1 VTVSLKVRPSRWP
14 RSVDSLWLIYLGSSL
29 TQDLFTAK
37 EREQDWFPLARA
49 KTGRIRLSAEWKA
62 LNLPGSV
69 NGAGAYTAPIGILRI
84 LLKKAVDVKSVLPV
98 PLLTRDRAA
107 DLRFAARATGTSR
120 VR

>member
-1 VTVSLKVRPSRWP
+1 MTVSLKVRF
-14 RSVDSLWLIYLGSSL
+14 SVEGSL
-29 TQDLFTAK
+29 TCARQLTEAGPIQDLFTAK

-84 LLKKAVDVKSVLPV
+84 LLKKAVDVK
-98 PLLTRDRAA
+98 
-107 DLRFAARATGTSR
+107 
-120 VR
+120 